1 MLFPLVKMKK
11 RFAFELR
18 RKFIHLLALLFLV
31 VYLIFREYYGHGG
44 GLLALVFI
52 LIFFLVL
59 EYYRIARKKRI
70 PLFHIFWR
78 KSEKDK
84 LGGNVYFILGT
95 IIAFAAF
102 DYWIAVVALLMT
114 IFGDMAGALI
124 GIPFGKHK
132 LKKPNKKSWE
142 GTIAQFLVDLVIGFI
157 LLDSILIVVGM
168 ALAAT
173 IVETKFEH
181 VNDNMSIPV
190 ISGFVGQI
198 LSFI

>member
-1 MLFPLVKMKK
+1 MEK

-18 RKFIHLLALLFLV
+18 RKFIHLMALLLLV
-31 VYLIFREYYGHGG
+31 IYLIVRKYYGHGG
-44 GLLALVFI
+44 GLIALVLV
-52 LIFFLVL
+52 LIFFLIL
-59 EYYRIARKKRI
+59 EYYRIAKKKKI

-78 KSEKDK
+78 KSEKNR
-84 LGGNVYFILGT
+84 LSGSVYLVIGA
-95 IIAFAAF
+95 IIALGVF
-102 DYWIAVVALLMT
+102 DFWIAVVALLMT

-132 LKKPNKKSWE
+132 LKKPNNKSWE

-157 LLDSILIVVGM
+157 LLDSILIVLGM

-181 VNDNMSIPV
+181 VDDNLSIPV
-190 ISGFVGQI
+190 VSGFVGQI
-198 LSFI
+198 LSFL